1 MSFKCLQ
8 SRQPLLPQP
17 VLRQHT
23 ANRLRQDLA
32 TSPLSHHAVH
42 VDLFQRP
49 GAGGMCAVEFLE
61 SLLARCVKIDTV
73 GGHHVVTAVGRGVE
87 NGLVLAHE
95 DQRNRGGDAP
105 EGSWI
110 GADINVVP

>member
-1 MSFKCLQ
+1 
-8 SRQPLLPQP
+8 
-17 VLRQHT
+17 
-23 ANRLRQDLA
+23 
-32 TSPLSHHAVH
+32 
-42 VDLFQRP
+42 
-49 GAGGMCAVEFLE
+49 MCAVQFLK
-61 SLLARCVKIDTV
+61 SLLAGCVKIDTV

-105 EGSWI
+105 EGSRI